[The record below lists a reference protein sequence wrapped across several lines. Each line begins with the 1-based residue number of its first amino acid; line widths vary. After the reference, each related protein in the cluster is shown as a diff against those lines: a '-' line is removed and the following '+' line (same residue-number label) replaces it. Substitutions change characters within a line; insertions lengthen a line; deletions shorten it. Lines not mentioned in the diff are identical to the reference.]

1 MVNNPSLCF
10 NSIRRCI
17 QVLPAVSIRSR
28 VVAFAAVLASFILIC
43 TPQIGWAADQSDG
56 IPNFGRVSD
65 TLFRGAQPSSSGFSA
80 LHDMGVS
87 IVVDF
92 RNESDEIAS
101 EQRQVETMGMK
112 FVSIPWRGRDN
123 PSNTQVAQ
131 FLDLVRSNPDSKIF
145 VHCKAGAD
153 RTGTMIAAYRIAVEH
168 KQVSDAAAEMH
179 QFHYHHFTLPHLE
192 RYVKSLPDLLQSET
206 VFSAYAPS
214 APATMPAAAPSAA
227 SATPADVPAATPA
240 ATPAVL
246 TPALAPAVM

>member
-1 MVNNPSLCF
+1 
-10 NSIRRCI
+10 
-17 QVLPAVSIRSR
+17 
-28 VVAFAAVLASFILIC
+28 
-43 TPQIGWAADQSDG
+43 
-56 IPNFGRVSD
+56 
-65 TLFRGAQPSSSGFSA
+65 
-80 LHDMGVS
+80 MGVS

-101 EQRQVETMGMK
+101 EQRQVEATGMK